1 MPGPA
6 FYARIGRLSS
16 IIFVLPSCM
25 AAGGGLGYYLVDRYF
40 GTYPWGMVV
49 FVLLGAVAGFY
60 EIFKILAQDQAQNQR
75 SKS

>member
-1 MPGPA
+1 
-6 FYARIGRLSS
+6 
-16 IIFVLPSCM
+16 M
-25 AAGGGLGYYLVDRYF
+25 AAGGSLGYYVFDRHF

-75 SKS
+75 SKP

>member
-1 MPGPA
+1 
-6 FYARIGRLSS
+6 
-16 IIFVLPSCM
+16 M
-25 AAGGGLGYYLVDRYF
+25 AAGGGLGYYLIDNYF

-60 EIFKILAQDQAQNQR
+60 EIFKILAQDQALNKR